1 MMSKLCVALCLGMVF
16 TYTSSA
22 QSRVFQFLQLNASA
36 RAAALSGAFNA
47 VADDPN
53 AVFFNPA
60 SLATI
65 EKRKVGFTFLKHVL
79 DINSGLATY
88 ADNGQS
94 FGYWSGSV
102 LFTSYGSFDRANN
115 QGVVSGSFSG
125 TDIAFMGTYS
135 NYLDSTLSYGTTVK
149 AIYSSIADANSMA
162 IAVDAG
168 ILYRNVKS
176 KLNIG
181 FSILNIGAQLAT
193 YQGIRES
200 LPLDARLGLSYR
212 LRGLPLLVNVNL
224 HHLTD
229 ETDNFFDR
237 LSNFAVGGELYVGKA
252 VQVRVGYDN
261 AVRNAVNSDGQSST
275 AGFSG
280 GVGIATNKVNID
292 YGATVLFR
300 SGTLHRIGVNLSL

>member
-1 MMSKLCVALCLGMVF
+1 MFTVFTFTSNNLLKVRVMSKLCAALCCSVLFLHTQG
-16 TYTSSA
+16 SA

-60 SLATI
+60 SLATL

-125 TDIAFMGTYS
+125 SDIAFMGTYS
-135 NYLDSTLSYGTTVK
+135 NFLDSTLY
-149 AIYSSIADANSMA
+149 IRYNS
-162 IAVDAG
+162 
-168 ILYRNVKS
+168 KS
-176 KLNIG
+176 N
-181 FSILNIGAQLAT
+181 
-193 YQGIRES
+193 
-200 LPLDARLGLSYR
+200 
-212 LRGLPLLVNVNL
+212 LLKC
-224 HHLTD
+224 
-229 ETDNFFDR
+229 R
-237 LSNFAVGGELYVGKA
+237 
-252 VQVRVGYDN
+252 RC
-261 AVRNAVNSDGQSST
+261 
-275 AGFSG
+275 
-280 GVGIATNKVNID
+280 
-292 YGATVLFR
+292 
-300 SGTLHRIGVNLSL
+300 

>member
-1 MMSKLCVALCLGMVF
+1 
-16 TYTSSA
+16 
-22 QSRVFQFLQLNASA
+22 
-36 RAAALSGAFNA
+36 
-47 VADDPN
+47 
-53 AVFFNPA
+53 
-60 SLATI
+60 
-65 EKRKVGFTFLKHVL
+65 
-79 DINSGLATY
+79 
-88 ADNGQS
+88 
-94 FGYWSGSV
+94 SGSV

-125 TDIAFMGTYS
+125 TDIAFMGAYS

-280 GVGIATNKVNID
+280 GVGIVTNKVNID

>member
-1 MMSKLCVALCLGMVF
+1 MSKLCVVF
-16 TYTSSA
+16 CIFIASSYA
-22 QSRVFQFLQLNASA
+22 GLSQTRAFQFLQLNASA
-36 RAAALSGAFNA
+36 RAAALAGAFNSI
-47 VADDPN
+47 ADDPN
-53 AVFFNPA
+53 AIFFNPA

-65 EKRKVGFTFLKHVL
+65 EKRKIGFTFLKHVL

-88 ADNGQS
+88 ADNSQS

-135 NYLDSTLSYGTTVK
+135 NFLDSTLTYGTTVK
-149 AIYSSIADANSMA
+149 AVYSSIADANSMA

-168 ILYRNVKS
+168 ILYRNIKS

-193 YQGIRES
+193 YQGVRES

-229 ETDNFFDR
+229 ETESFFDR
-237 LSNFAVGGELYVGKA
+237 LSNFALGGELYVGKT
-252 VQVRVGYDN
+252 VQLRVGYDN
-261 AVRNAVNSDGQSST
+261 AVRNAVNSDGQTST

-280 GVGIATNKVNID
+280 GVGIVTNKLTFD
-292 YGATVLFR
+292 YGASVLFR

>member
-1 MMSKLCVALCLGMVF
+1 MSKLCVALCLGMVF

-280 GVGIATNKVNID
+280 GVGIVTNKVNID

>member
-1 MMSKLCVALCLGMVF
+1 MSKLCAALCLCVLF
-16 TYTSSA
+16 TYTGFA
-22 QSRVFQFLQLNASA
+22 QSRAFQFLQLNASA

-60 SLATI
+60 SLATL
-65 EKRKVGFTFLKHVL
+65 EKRKIGFTFLKHVL

-88 ADNGQS
+88 ADNSQA
-94 FGYWSGSV
+94 FGHWSGSV

-125 TDIAFMGTYS
+125 SDIAFMGTYS
-135 NYLDSTLSYGTTVK
+135 NFLDSTLTYGTTIK
-149 AIYSSIADANSMA
+149 AIYSSVADANSMA
-162 IAVDAG
+162 LAVDAG
-168 ILYRNVKS
+168 ILYRNVRS

-193 YQGIRES
+193 YQGVRES

-237 LSNFAVGGELYVGKA
+237 LSNFALGGELYVGKA
-252 VQVRVGYDN
+252 VQLRVGYDN
-261 AVRNAVNSDGQSST
+261 SVRNAVNSDGQTSM

-280 GVGIATNKVNID
+280 GVGIVTNKVNID